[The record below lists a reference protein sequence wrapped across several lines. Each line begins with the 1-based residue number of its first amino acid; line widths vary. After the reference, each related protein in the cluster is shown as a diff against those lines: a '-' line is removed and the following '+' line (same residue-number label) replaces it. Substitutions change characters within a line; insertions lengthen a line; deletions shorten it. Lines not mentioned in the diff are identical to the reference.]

1 MTDTAEA
8 QSGRTIDR
16 WVPMVGWLP
25 QYQRSWLRPD
35 LIAGFTIWGLLVP
48 EMIAYA
54 GLAGLSPQA
63 GLYTL
68 LATLG
73 LYAIFGTSRQ
83 LVVAG
88 TSASAVLVFSAVSGL
103 ATTSSAKPA
112 TLAAAMI
119 VATGVFLVVAG
130 LLKLGFITQF
140 LSRPVMAGFVFGLAI
155 FVCVS
160 QIPKLLGLEKG
171 DGNTIRQLGH
181 IIRNLGNA
189 SVTTLIVGLV
199 ALAVLFILEKR
210 APRVPGG
217 LVVLALGIGLS
228 ALLDLSSHGVAII
241 GDIPTGLPSFTVPDI
256 RLDDLWILLPSALGM
271 MLVIYSEALGAAT
284 TFAEKHGYRLD
295 SNQEMI
301 ALGLA
306 NIGSGFLGGLAGGG
320 SLSQTA
326 VNDGAGAR
334 SELSPVFASALSL
347 VTVIALTPLFHDL
360 PDAVLAALIIHAV
373 SHLMRVGEMRG
384 FYRLVPREFWLGM
397 ATLAG
402 VLLFDVL
409 AGLIIGVLLSLVLFI
424 ARASRPRVSV
434 LGQDPA
440 LPGAY
445 LDVDRHPEARETAGV
460 LVVKA
465 DAPIFYA
472 NAQAVR
478 DSIDD
483 LVGKAKNPVRVV
495 VLDLDTNDDIDVTTA
510 DQLVKFRHS
519 LDGRDVTLCLAHVHA
534 PTLLIAQRAG
544 LIDSAA
550 SDHLFPNVGAAL
562 AWANHV
568 RPSADEVARDA
579 IAEVQPGP
587 TASATS
593 GPDTSTPST

>member
-1 MTDTAEA
+1 MTDTSQARSVPA
-8 QSGRTIDR
+8 IGR

-73 LYAIFGTSRQ
+73 LYAIFGTSRH

-112 TLAAAMI
+112 TLAAALI
-119 VATGVFLVVAG
+119 VSTGVFLVVAG
-130 LLKLGFITQF
+130 LLRLGFITQF

-171 DGNTIRQLGH
+171 EGNTLRQLGH

-189 SVTTLIVGLV
+189 SVTTLIVGLA
-199 ALAVLFILEKR
+199 ALAVLIVLEKF
-210 APRVPGG
+210 APRIPGG

-256 RLDDLWILLPSALGM
+256 RMDDLWILLPSAIGM

-284 TFAEKHGYRLD
+284 TFAEKYGYRLD

-320 SLSQTA
+320 SLSQSA

-334 SELSPVFASALSL
+334 SELSPVFASFLSL

-373 SHLMRVGEMRG
+373 SRLMRVREMRG
-384 FYRLVPREFWLGM
+384 FYRLVPSEFWLGM

-402 VLLFDVL
+402 VVLFEVL
-409 AGLIIGVLLSLVLFI
+409 AGLIIGVVLSLVLFI

-434 LGQDPA
+434 LGEDPA
-440 LPGAY
+440 QPGTY
-445 LDVDRHPEARETAGV
+445 QDMDRHPEARATEGV

-483 LVGKAKNPVRVV
+483 MVGKATEPVRVV

-510 DQLVKFRHS
+510 DQLVKLRHS
-519 LDGRDVTLCLAHVHA
+519 LDGRHVTLCLAHVHA

-544 LIDSAA
+544 LFSSAGPN
-550 SDHLFPNVGAAL
+550 HLFPTVGAAV
-562 AWANHV
+562 AWA
-568 RPSADEVARDA
+568 SAAVART
-579 IAEVQPGP
+579 AEHG
-587 TASATS
+587 T
-593 GPDTSTPST
+593 

>member
-1 MTDTAEA
+1 MTADT
-8 QSGRTIDR
+8 QSGHVVGH
-16 WVPMVGWLP
+16 WVPMVRWLP
-25 QYQRSWLRPD
+25 RYQRTWLRPD

-73 LYAIFGTSRQ
+73 LYAIFGTSRH

-112 TLAAAMI
+112 TLAAALI
-119 VATGVFLVVAG
+119 VVTGVFLIVAG
-130 LLKLGFITQF
+130 LLRLGFITQF

-160 QIPKLLGLEKG
+160 QLPKLLGLEKG
-171 DGNTIRQLGH
+171 EGNTIRQLGH
-181 IIRNLGNA
+181 IIRNLGNV
-189 SVTTLIVGLV
+189 SVTTMTVGLV
-199 ALAVLFILEKR
+199 ALALLVVLEKR

-241 GDIPTGLPSFTVPDI
+241 GDIPTGLPSFTVPDV
-256 RLDDLWILLPSALGM
+256 RLDDLWVLLPSALGM
-271 MLVIYSEALGAAT
+271 MLVIFSEALGAAT
-284 TFAEKHGYRLD
+284 TFADKHGYRLD
-295 SNQEMI
+295 ANQEMI
-301 ALGLA
+301 ALGVA
-306 NIGSGFLGGLAGGG
+306 NIGSGFLGGLAGG
-320 SLSQTA
+320 SLSQSA
-326 VNDGAGAR
+326 VNESAGAR
-334 SELSPVFASALSL
+334 TEMSPVFASLLSL

-360 PDAVLAALIIHAV
+360 PEAVLAALIIHAV
-373 SHLMRVGEMRG
+373 SRLMRVGEMRG
-384 FYRLVPREFWLGM
+384 FYRLVPREFWLGLI
-397 ATLAG
+397 TLAG
-402 VLLFDVL
+402 VIVFDVL

-434 LGQDPA
+434 LGENPA
-440 LPGAY
+440 VPGTY
-445 LDVDRHPEARETAGV
+445 LDLDRHPEAHATEGV

-483 LVGKAKNPVRVV
+483 LVGKANDPVRAV
-495 VLDLDTNDDIDVTTA
+495 VLDLDTNDDIDITTA
-510 DQLVKFRHS
+510 DQLVKLRHS
-519 LDGRDVTLCLAHVHA
+519 LDGRATTLCLAHVHA
-534 PTLLIAQRAG
+534 PTVDIAQRAG
-544 LIDSAA
+544 LIRSPA
-550 SDHLFPNVGAAL
+550 SDHLFPTVPAAV
-562 AWANHV
+562 AWASDAQN
-568 RPSADEVARDA
+568 RADERPR
-579 IAEVQPGP
+579 EPEK
-587 TASATS
+587 
-593 GPDTSTPST
+593 

>member
-1 MTDTAEA
+1 
-8 QSGRTIDR
+8 
-16 WVPMVGWLP
+16 MVGWLP
-25 QYQRSWLRPD
+25 QYQRSWLSSD

-103 ATTSSAKPA
+103 AATSSSDSAN
-112 TLAAAMI
+112 LAAGLI
-119 VATGVFLVVAG
+119 VATGALLVVAG

-160 QIPKLLGLEKG
+160 QLPKLLGLEKG
-171 DGNTIRQLGH
+171 DGNTLQQLGH
-181 IIRNLGNA
+181 LIRDLDDA
-189 SVTTLIVGLV
+189 SVTTLVVGLA
-199 ALAVLFILEKR
+199 ALALLWGLEMR

-228 ALLDLSSHGVAII
+228 ALFNLADHGVAII
-241 GDIPTGLPSFTVPDI
+241 GDIPTGLPSLSVPDV
-256 RLDDLWILLPSALGM
+256 RVDDLWVLLPSAIGM

-320 SLSQTA
+320 SLSQSA

-334 SELSPVFASALSL
+334 TELSPVFASLLSL

-360 PDAVLAALIIHAV
+360 PEAVLAALIIHAV
-373 SHLMRVGEMRG
+373 SHLMRVREMRG
-384 FYRLVPREFWLGM
+384 FYRLVPSEFWLGM

-402 VLLFDVL
+402 VVLFEVL

-434 LGQDPA
+434 LGENPA
-440 LPGAY
+440 VPGAY
-445 LDVDRHPEARETAGV
+445 LDVQRHPQARTTDGV
-460 LVVKA
+460 LVVKV

-472 NAQAVR
+472 NAQSVR

-483 LVGKAKNPVRVV
+483 LVENAVVRAV

-510 DQLVKFRHS
+510 DQLVKLRHS
-519 LDGRDVTLCLAHVHA
+519 LDGRGITLGLARVHA
-534 PTLLIAQRAG
+534 PTLLTAERAG
-544 LIDSAA
+544 LIQAADSSQVFPTVSAA
-550 SDHLFPNVGAAL
+550 V
-562 AWANHV
+562 AWATEDQ
-568 RPSADEVARDA
+568 RR
-579 IAEVQPGP
+579 I
-587 TASATS
+587 
-593 GPDTSTPST
+593 

>member
-1 MTDTAEA
+1 MTDTSQARSVPA
-8 QSGRTIDR
+8 IGR

-73 LYAIFGTSRQ
+73 LYAIFGTSRH

-112 TLAAAMI
+112 TLAAALI
-119 VATGVFLVVAG
+119 VVTGVFLVAAG
-130 LLKLGFITQF
+130 LLRLGFITQF

-171 DGNTIRQLGH
+171 EGNTLRQLGH

-189 SVTTLIVGLV
+189 SVTTLIVGLA
-199 ALAVLFILEKR
+199 ALAVLIVLEKF
-210 APRVPGG
+210 APRIPGG

-228 ALLDLSSHGVAII
+228 ALLDFSSHGVAII

-256 RLDDLWILLPSALGM
+256 RMDDLWILLPSAIGM

-284 TFAEKHGYRLD
+284 TFAEKYGYRLD

-320 SLSQTA
+320 SLSQSA

-334 SELSPVFASALSL
+334 SELSPVFASFLSL

-373 SHLMRVGEMRG
+373 SRLMRVREMRG
-384 FYRLVPREFWLGM
+384 FYRLVPSEFWLGM

-402 VLLFDVL
+402 VVLFEVL
-409 AGLIIGVLLSLVLFI
+409 AGLIIGVVLSLVLFI

-434 LGQDPA
+434 LGEDPA
-440 LPGAY
+440 QPGTY
-445 LDVDRHPEARETAGV
+445 QDMDRHPEARATEGV

-483 LVGKAKNPVRVV
+483 LVGKATEPVRVV

-510 DQLVKFRHS
+510 DQLVKLRHS
-519 LDGRDVTLCLAHVHA
+519 LDGRHVTLCLAHVHA

-544 LIDSAA
+544 LFSSAG
-550 SDHLFPNVGAAL
+550 SNHLFPTVGAAV
-562 AWANHV
+562 AWA
-568 RPSADEVARDA
+568 SAAVART
-579 IAEVQPGP
+579 AEHG
-587 TASATS
+587 T
-593 GPDTSTPST
+593 